1 MSSAVGDDCN
11 CGALDVFADGC
22 GLCRWSWGAVV
33 DDVAATLLGG
43 DLEEFDQQTVGS
55 GDHGEPSSGHR
66 GDVGDITTAC
76 PEPVDQCVQ
85 IFDEKTD
92 VVEQVS
98 IMSGRVLRFEEMDP
112 SGADPEEDVAITVDA
127 VVEDH
132 LGVEMCGEEVTESS
146 DVGGDEV
153 DVVEIDPDIRAAAL
167 VLGIGDHRDS
177 SSGRA
182 GRFAGLS
189 TAAFMRMSITTT
201 ASALRSSNCSPSAA
215 FSPARPRT
223 AVQNPRV
230 MAPGVAPTGQ
240 PALMEVAT
248 MADSPARESSADVLR
263 TMSCSR
269 GVRRARSMASANIM
283 TGPDPGPSR
292 QEVSERACDSG
303 VSLSRDRSSA
313 RLAVR
318 SIAQRAAS
326 TNRASLPPK
335 WCVI

>member
-1 MSSAVGDDCN
+1 
-11 CGALDVFADGC
+11 
-22 GLCRWSWGAVV
+22 
-33 DDVAATLLGG
+33 
-43 DLEEFDQQTVGS
+43 QTVGS

-98 IMSGRVLRFEEMDP
+98 TMSGGVLRFEEMDP

-132 LGVEMCGEEVTESS
+132 LGVEMCGEEVTEFS

-201 ASALRSSNCSPSAA
+201 ASALRSAHCSPSAA
-215 FSPARPRT
+215 CSSARLST
-223 AVQNPRV
+223 AVHIPLV
-230 MAPGVAPTGQ
+230 MASVVARTSQ
-240 PALMEVAT
+240 PVLINMST
-248 MADSPARESSADVLR
+248 MADSLAR
-263 TMSCSR
+263 
-269 GVRRARSMASANIM
+269 
-283 TGPDPGPSR
+283 
-292 QEVSERACDSG
+292 
-303 VSLSRDRSSA
+303 
-313 RLAVR
+313 
-318 SIAQRAAS
+318 
-326 TNRASLPPK
+326 
-335 WCVI
+335 